1 MGSMDKKDLGKRIR
15 AIRLSKGMKA
25 KDLAREAKISASYLS
40 EVEKGVSAIS
50 GERLLRIAEGLDVS
64 VGFLMGSDD
73 ESPSSDVRIPQELAA
88 AAEQLNLPY
97 RTVLALLEGH
107 QSLFARRSREP
118 EQKWRMED
126 WLEYYEKVK
135 PYLMDE

>member
-1 MGSMDKKDLGKRIR
+1 MDKKDLGKKVR

-25 KDLAREAKISASYLS
+25 KDLARDAKISASYLS
-40 EVEKGVSAIS
+40 EVEKGASAIS
-50 GERLLRIAEGLDVS
+50 GERLLRIAKALDVS
-64 VGFLMGSDD
+64 VGFLMEGDGDPSD
-73 ESPSSDVRIPQELAA
+73 SDVRIPQELAA

-97 RTVLALLEGH
+97 KTILALLEGH

-118 EQKWRMED
+118 ERKWETED